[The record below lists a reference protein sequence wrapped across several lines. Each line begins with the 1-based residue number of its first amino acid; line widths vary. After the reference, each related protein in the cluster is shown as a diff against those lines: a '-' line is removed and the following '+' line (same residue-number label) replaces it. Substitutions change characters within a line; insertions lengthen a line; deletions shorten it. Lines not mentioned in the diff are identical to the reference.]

1 MKKLFLMLGVLLVA
15 SLPLSAMGQ
24 GVIPLVPGGDVGPGF
39 GPGMPGPGMGMPG
52 PGMGM
57 GMPGPGMGM
66 QSMGWGGRQRYSD
79 ENWRVNSWA
88 RTGPIWFNL
97 TFDAP
102 LNVPGVPTVDTGGL
116 DPTLVVVL
124 PPFNFESIRLTVNQE
139 QFWVGFAGLE
149 LQPAPDVIAYV
160 EVGGNIPRDGAEAWM
175 DATGRA
181 FLPDDFS
188 NGLFDAGPP
197 ISFASD
203 LRSPPN
209 TTSPWIWKI
218 KNFQWW
224 MVDTGMAYMVN
235 SVIGVEAGFRVEHF
249 DFKLVDPRN
258 FTTPV
263 PGLSRNASG
272 IPRPI
277 TRAITCNR
285 I

>member
-1 MKKLFLMLGVLLVA
+1 M
-15 SLPLSAMGQ
+15 
-24 GVIPLVPGGDVGPGF
+24 
-39 GPGMPGPGMGMPG
+39 GMPGPGMGMPG
-52 PGMGM
+52 MGC
-57 GMPGPGMGM
+57 
-66 QSMGWGGRQRYSD
+66 GGRQRYGD
-79 ENWRVNSWA
+79 ENWRVNSWV
-88 RTGPIWFNL
+88 RTGPIWFNW
-97 TFDAP
+97 TFDDP
-102 LNVPGVPTVDTGGL
+102 VNVPGVSVVDSGTDENPT
-116 DPTLVVVL
+116 PNPNLVVTL

-139 QFWVGFAGLE
+139 PFWVGFAGLE

-160 EVGGNIPRDGAEAWM
+160 EVGGNIPRDGAEAFM

-188 NGLFDAGPP
+188 NGLAGPGP
-197 ISFASD
+197 PPVGISFASD

-224 MVDTGMAYMVN
+224 MIDAGMAYMVN
-235 SVIGVEAGFRVEHF
+235 SVMGVEAGFRVEHF

-263 PGLSRNASG
+263 PGLSNNASG
-272 IPRPI
+272 IPRPL
-277 TRAITCNR
+277 TRAIICSR